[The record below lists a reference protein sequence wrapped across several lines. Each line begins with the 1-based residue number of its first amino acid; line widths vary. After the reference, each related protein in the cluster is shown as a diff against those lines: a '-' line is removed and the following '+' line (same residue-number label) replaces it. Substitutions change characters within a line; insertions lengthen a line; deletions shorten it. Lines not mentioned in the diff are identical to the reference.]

1 MEQNKI
7 IITEQDFIDAE
18 DQYINLSDKELE
30 QLAQGS
36 AKEQPA
42 LFVFVATYY
51 EFITDSENKEFFLQL
66 IYSTWIAYK
75 NKYKLKRKLSIEEIE
90 KMDED
95 EEKLLT
101 EIEENEDKIMQEA
114 IKRMTNHPQPELIGY
129 LYKQIGDF
137 FQFDNLKKDDID
149 NNSTNDSGIISGTIN
164 LFINLLE
171 KARQNLYVP

>member
-18 DQYINLSDKELE
+18 DQYINLSDQELE
-30 QLAQGS
+30 QLARSS

-51 EFITDSENKEFFLQL
+51 ESVTDVENKEFFLQL

-75 NKYKLKRKLSIEEIE
+75 NKYKLKRKLSIQEIE

-95 EEKLLT
+95 EERLLT
-101 EIEENEDKIMQEA
+101 ELNENEDEIMKEA
-114 IKRMTNHPQPELIGY
+114 LKRMTSHPQSELIGH
-129 LYKQIGDF
+129 LYELIGDF
-137 FQFDNLKKDDID
+137 FQFDDLKNEDIE
-149 NNSTNDSGIISGTIN
+149 NNSTNDAGIISGTMN
-164 LFINLLE
+164 LFVNLLE
-171 KARQNLYVP
+171 KARQSLYVS